1 MKTLD
6 LDYEKYLEDK
16 SIEDKIITL
25 KFREKNPFE
34 YDLNPDIENNKI
46 NKKNNTPIK
55 KYKIKNK
62 DNYSISFYKS
72 LSNLNLF
79 SIKSIQGFKKKI
91 DFSKFKKIKINK
103 EEDLNSTERNNKK
116 PLTSRV
122 IKSKKFIKTITNFHS
137 ISYLSNSNSIST
149 NEKFSLDYS
158 LFTPRNICEYNGFY
172 SPISYKKKNNILPF
186 VAKNKEKKKLLRSNI
201 ERKKFMNI
209 IKNQIEETKKQK
221 IETLEDNK
229 IKKKYLDLSQ
239 IILNKKVYLKNNF
252 KDLYNNEISLNK
264 RKPIFYIDK

>member
-79 SIKSIQGFKKKI
+79 SIKSIQGFKKK
-91 DFSKFKKIKINK
+91 N
-103 EEDLNSTERNNKK
+103 
-116 PLTSRV
+116 
-122 IKSKKFIKTITNFHS
+122 
-137 ISYLSNSNSIST
+137 
-149 NEKFSLDYS
+149 
-158 LFTPRNICEYNGFY
+158 
-172 SPISYKKKNNILPF
+172 
-186 VAKNKEKKKLLRSNI
+186 
-201 ERKKFMNI
+201 
-209 IKNQIEETKKQK
+209 
-221 IETLEDNK
+221 
-229 IKKKYLDLSQ
+229 
-239 IILNKKVYLKNNF
+239 
-252 KDLYNNEISLNK
+252 
-264 RKPIFYIDK
+264 

>member
-1 MKTLD
+1 M
-6 LDYEKYLEDK
+6 
-16 SIEDKIITL
+16 
-25 KFREKNPFE
+25 
-34 YDLNPDIENNKI
+34 
-46 NKKNNTPIK
+46 
-55 KYKIKNK
+55 
-62 DNYSISFYKS
+62 
-72 LSNLNLF
+72 
-79 SIKSIQGFKKKI
+79 
-91 DFSKFKKIKINK
+91 
-103 EEDLNSTERNNKK
+103 
-116 PLTSRV
+116 
-122 IKSKKFIKTITNFHS
+122 
-137 ISYLSNSNSIST
+137 
-149 NEKFSLDYS
+149 DYS